1 MYYLRGTVTYKHCLD
16 CEPYWCCQLAH
27 ASVLH
32 SVWHRMFRLASGG
45 TIKADDRHAI
55 SKPGDD
61 KAFQRC

>member
-1 MYYLRGTVTYKHCLD
+1 MYYLRGTVTCKHCLD
-16 CEPYWCCQLAH
+16 CELSWHYQLAH

-32 SVWHRMFRLASGG
+32 SVWHRMFRLAAGG
-45 TIKADDRHAI
+45 AIKADDRQAV